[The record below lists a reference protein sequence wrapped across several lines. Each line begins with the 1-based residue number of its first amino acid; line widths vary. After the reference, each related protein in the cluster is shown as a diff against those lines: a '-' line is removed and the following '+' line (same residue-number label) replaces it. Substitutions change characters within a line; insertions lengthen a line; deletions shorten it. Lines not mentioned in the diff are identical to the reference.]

1 MMPYLLPWLRV
12 NLLIRSITERV
23 WHEEVA
29 LFRALAAL
37 APAGMLLSGSA
48 VLFFRRKTVCTS
60 LQLLGAGCLMVVLP
74 PLYRAALRLV
84 GGRPTL
90 IPSATREIGGATS
103 AVPNG
108 RRWGRLIC
116 VRAWLECCR
125 SLAS

>member
-1 MMPYLLPWLRV
+1 MPYLLPWLRV

-90 IPSATREIGGATS
+90 IPSASARPLLPTWGGS
-103 AVPNG
+103 A
-108 RRWGRLIC
+108 
-116 VRAWLECCR
+116 
-125 SLAS
+125 ASETTASSSRPR